1 MIAPFFRATA
11 QLGDPAFRRPLM
23 LGLAG
28 ALGVFAGLW
37 AAIVWVLTHT
47 SVFDTPW
54 LDTMLDA
61 FGGLAAVVLTFLLYP
76 AVVAAIM
83 GLFLDQAIE
92 AVERRHYPGL
102 EPARLVGAGEQLGR
116 SLRLLGS
123 ALVFNLLALPI
134 YLIPGVNLVVFY
146 TLNGYLLGREYFE
159 MVAQRR
165 LDPQAMRLLW
175 RRRRTGILL
184 LGIGA
189 AFISTIPVVNL
200 AAPLIAAAAMTHQ
213 VRSWIGARS
222 AHAPG
227 DG

>member
-1 MIAPFFRATA
+1 MIPALFRAFA
-11 QLGDPAFRRPLM
+11 QLGDPAFRRPLL

-28 ALGVFAGLW
+28 ALAVFAGLW
-37 AAIVWVLTHT
+37 SAIVAVLTHT
-47 SVFDTPW
+47 AVFETPW
-54 LDTMLDA
+54 LDTTLDA
-61 FGGLAAVVLTFLLYP
+61 FGGLAALLLTFLLYP

-102 EPARLVGAGEQLGR
+102 ESPRRVGSTEQLGR
-116 SLRLLGS
+116 ALRLLGS

-213 VRSWIGARS
+213 VRSWTS
-222 AHAPG
+222 A
-227 DG
+227 

>member
-1 MIAPFFRATA
+1 MIPAFFRAFA
-11 QLGDPAFRRPLM
+11 QLGDPAFRRPLA

-28 ALGVFAGLW
+28 ALTVFACLW
-37 AAIVWVLTHT
+37 GGIVWLLTHT
-47 SVFDTPW
+47 ALFENPW
-54 LDTMLDA
+54 LDTTLDA
-61 FGGLAAVVLTFLLYP
+61 LGGLAALVLTFLLYP

-83 GLFLDQAIE
+83 GMFLDQAID
-92 AVERRHYPGL
+92 AVERRHYPTP
-102 EPARLVGAGEQLGR
+102 EPPRPVGTAEQLGR
-116 SLRLLGS
+116 ALRLLGT

-175 RRRRTGILL
+175 RRRRAGILL

-200 AAPLIAAAAMTHQ
+200 LAPLIAAAAMTHQ
-213 VRSWIGARS
+213 VRSWMVRS
-222 AHAPG
+222 
-227 DG
+227 